1 MIKLFVGSSNEIL
14 VFITIMVRL
23 KKDSRIVVI
32 FIGSVSSKLD
42 PRSSGE
48 LEQPRFLDKLNK
60 ACANN
65 LQFLIFHGGIND
77 WEPLIFWLQPYLAI
91 VSSKMEPVPA
101 LT

>member
-42 PRSSGE
+42 TQSSGRAGTA
-48 LEQPRFLDKLNK
+48 P
-60 ACANN
+60 
-65 LQFLIFHGGIND
+65 IF
-77 WEPLIFWLQPYLAI
+77 
-91 VSSKMEPVPA
+91 
-101 LT
+101 